1 MDLLKEPPKN
11 ETYSLH
17 RFPKYWISHGDFFKK
32 KTSSANPS
40 DYWLYHMT

>member
-1 MDLLKEPPKN
+1 MDLLKEPPKKK
-11 ETYSLH
+11 SFIDSPSIG
-17 RFPKYWISHGDFFKK
+17 FPMGIFLKK

>member
-1 MDLLKEPPKN
+1 MDLLKEPPKKN
-11 ETYSLH
+11 PSSIPQVLD
-17 RFPKYWISHGDFFKK
+17 FPWGFFKK